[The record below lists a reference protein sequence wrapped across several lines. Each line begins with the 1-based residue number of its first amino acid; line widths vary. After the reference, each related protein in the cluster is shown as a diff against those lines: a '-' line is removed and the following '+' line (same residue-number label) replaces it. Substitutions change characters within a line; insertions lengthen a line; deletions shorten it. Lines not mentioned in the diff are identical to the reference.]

1 MNSPG
6 GRDTAR
12 VVVMDNFGLIP
23 TNEEQIDFVD
33 QSGYLFGPSLAATLN
48 HVPSV
53 LHWWNE
59 ESKLL
64 DIESTY
70 DVTISICNK
79 LIPHL
84 MKNRNV
90 ELAERKRKKEEEEKV
105 KNKSKTQ
112 EQPKKL
118 EDNQEPP
125 ALMPLSSLLDSSAG
139 NDSDSHSSDC
149 IIQEEGNDPLQNLEP
164 LSKFL

>member
-70 DVTISICNK
+70 DITVYVCNK
-79 LIPHL
+79 LIPTL
-84 MKNRNV
+84 MKHRNI
-90 ELAERKRKKEEEEKV
+90 ELIEFKRKKKEEERL
-105 KNKSKTQ
+105 KTQ
-112 EQPKKL
+112 ITELTKKL
-118 EDNQEPP
+118 TENRQPTAVPP
-125 ALMPLSSLLDSSAG
+125 SNDP
-139 NDSDSHSSDC
+139 NDSDSSDGGP
-149 IIQEEGNDPLQNLEP
+149 QTDPLQSFDQ
-164 LSKFL
+164 SK